1 LGSLLVSLSELLLS
15 DLSPASS
22 PALQTWLTSL
32 TSIILVFSKSM
43 EERKAVPS
51 ESPNHSQKLLFGFPK
66 LNALVAPFLTSGVAE
81 VLLTPKV
88 RV

>member
-1 LGSLLVSLSELLLS
+1 
-15 DLSPASS
+15 
-22 PALQTWLTSL
+22 
-32 TSIILVFSKSM
+32 M